1 MASIAAGH
9 GPRHLKESPT
19 PEEVAA
25 WATGLERMHARIA
38 PHFAR
43 REPRAR
49 ALAYLRGLLGPI
61 ERKNGWQLAEYV
73 GDPTPDGIQRLL
85 ATYEW
90 YVVEHLGDPQ
100 AVLVVDETGFL
111 KKGTKSVGVQRQDS
125 GTAGRIENCQTGVFL
140 AYVSPR
146 GHAFVD
152 REVYVPREW
161 AADSARCRDAGV
173 PAEVPLQTKPQ
184 IARAML
190 ERAFAHHIPARW
202 VTADEVYGN
211 DRAPSV
217 GGATAH
223 PVCAGL
229 QAHRARVG
237 PHRPRPRPDGGGHAG
252 GPCTGEPVAPAQRRR
267 GVQGAA
273 GV

>member
-1 MASIAAGH
+1 
-9 GPRHLKESPT
+9 
-19 PEEVAA
+19 
-25 WATGLERMHARIA
+25 MHARIA
-38 PHFAR
+38 PHLAR

-61 ERKNGWQLAEYV
+61 ERKNGWHLAEYV
-73 GDPTPDGIQRLL
+73 GDPTP
-85 ATYEW
+85 
-90 YVVEHLGDPQ
+90 
-100 AVLVVDETGFL
+100 
-111 KKGTKSVGVQRQDS
+111 VGVQRQDS